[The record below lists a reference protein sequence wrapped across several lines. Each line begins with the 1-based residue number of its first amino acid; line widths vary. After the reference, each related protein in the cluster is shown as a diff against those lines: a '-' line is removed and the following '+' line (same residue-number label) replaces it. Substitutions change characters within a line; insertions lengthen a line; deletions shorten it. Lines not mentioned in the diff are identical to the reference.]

1 MTTTTHHLNHLTHTH
16 QLGRGGA
23 SWRVRFRIA
32 DCAIITTTAIVLSA
46 LSLVF
51 GAPAAAKGPRGTH
64 GLAHHPLTSATSKH
78 DESVGDST
86 HRWPRD
92 RVDNAGK
99 VATDLAVSEPA
110 TAAEP
115 GTDNL
120 EASELWL
127 PGHDKCKRRR
137 GLRSL
142 PLWCTDPGAGW
153 MDSTTYR
160 AQNDPGNPVGICDAI
175 SLHPASGCRRAPAA
189 VT

>member
-1 MTTTTHHLNHLTHTH
+1 MTTTTPHRNHLTHTH
-16 QLGRGGA
+16 QPGQAA
-23 SWRVRFRIA
+23 SSRRVRFRIA
-32 DCAIITTTAIVLSA
+32 DYAVITTTAIVLTA

-51 GAPAAAKGPRGTH
+51 GTPAAAKGHHGTH
-64 GLAHHPLTSATSKH
+64 GPAHHPATSAISKH
-78 DESVGDST
+78 DESVDDST

-92 RVDNAGK
+92 GVDNAGK
-99 VATDLAVSEPA
+99 VATDPAVNEPA
-110 TAAEP
+110 TAADS
-115 GTDNL
+115 GTVSL

-160 AQNDPGNPVGICDAI
+160 AQNDPGNPVGICDAN
-175 SLHPASGCRRAPAA
+175 SLHPASGCRRAPLP
-189 VT
+189 